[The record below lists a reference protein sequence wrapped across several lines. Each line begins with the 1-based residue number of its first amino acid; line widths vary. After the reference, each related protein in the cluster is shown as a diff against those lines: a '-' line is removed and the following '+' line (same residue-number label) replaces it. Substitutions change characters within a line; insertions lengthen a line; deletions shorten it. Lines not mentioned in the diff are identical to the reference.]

1 MPVKKS
7 AKKKVSKRK
16 PKSMHGDGFFS
27 SLWDGVKRA
36 ANFVKDNKLVSK
48 GLNLIPDARA
58 KSAAKAAEAIGLG
71 KKKRGPRKMRGKGMT
86 AKLNPNSVLAMH
98 TGTVGAS
105 VINA

>member
-1 MPVKKS
+1 MPVKK
-7 AKKKVSKRK
+7 ATKKKVSKRK
-16 PKSMHGDGFFS
+16 PKSMQGVGFWGDVWSGI
-27 SLWDGVKRA
+27 KKA